1 MLDDNYMCFIYLSA
15 DLITKALPLRM
26 FSVDFTWSISLNFTS
41 GYVQW
46 FLSELQ
52 FHGLHLT
59 FFSMDFTLLDIQ
71 FKWNL
76 LDMICNDFYLSWYS
90 ITFTRDCFPWALLL
104 IVFNGLTWDTPQL
117 NFIWD
122 CLKGTWDAIQRTLLE
137 TVFNILYLR
146 LSLVNFVGDD
156 VQKTA
161 IVPTLCMYLCLCVCQ
176 VSCIFLRI
184 PDFINEDA
192 VDFTTNVTKKL
203 WSVARNYCAPL
214 VCFKCTAFA
223 FLKNVMC
230 LHVIW

>member
-1 MLDDNYMCFIYLSA
+1 
-15 DLITKALPLRM
+15 
-26 FSVDFTWSISLNFTS
+26 
-41 GYVQW
+41 
-46 FLSELQ
+46 
-52 FHGLHLT
+52 
-59 FFSMDFTLLDIQ
+59 MDFALLDIQ

-76 LDMICNDFYLSWYS
+76 LDMICNE
-90 ITFTRDCFPWALLL
+90 FTSADIQYPLREIAFRGLYFWLPSMDLLE
-104 IVFNGLTWDTPQL
+104 THPQL

-137 TVFNILYLR
+137 TVFNILYMG